1 MFGERG
7 VTKKFIA
14 LIRFSKYNSQLQALS
29 LKPLSWY
36 LVLLTG
42 LSVSIGWGVRGQFG
56 HEYGAALAGAL
67 GGMTIALLS
76 GREDW
81 RRRIHYFAFL
91 GAVGFGFGGAM
102 SYMKTVAYAHSSDSK
117 TVLYGFFCLF
127 VLGLIWAA
135 PAGAGI
141 AIAAYF
147 PREELTKFF
156 VPICAVF
163 LSWYAHDAMRMWTRD
178 WPRYQYVLGGQGG
191 VINLTILVVIVV
203 CLIRRQYW
211 GLGSRLML
219 YMAGGWWAGN
229 ILLIRVLHID
239 MNPPRGDTW
248 AGYLGLV
255 FGIVAFC
262 WRNKQGG
269 IAFATIATGFLGGV
283 GFALG
288 TAVKLIVMSSGFNT
302 NWHSVMEQTQGFFL
316 GIALAITLGLL
327 IGRAPTIVDEPRTR
341 RWTEVFS
348 VVFVLCVLP
357 YLNFR
362 RSPGEWTKEIEGLT
376 DKLYGISISADL
388 MPSRGFVGWLDFVFI
403 ALGFA
408 MILLLILHLKKPIP
422 LIPESWTGKG
432 QLFYLVFLWT
442 IVVINF
448 AMVLPRFTPIRLVT
462 EWFMTLN
469 AIACTVLL
477 VYACFARSEGTVEIA
492 SETSYSPWIR
502 NAIVF
507 GLMGAAVVSCA
518 GWSVKKALYGDRF
531 AGLIYQDQIRFGPNN
546 TNTVR

>member
-1 MFGERG
+1 LY
-7 VTKKFIA
+7 
-14 LIRFSKYNSQLQALS
+14 LI
-29 LKPLSWY
+29 
-36 LVLLTG
+36 LLTG

-81 RRRIHYFAFL
+81 RRRVHYFAFL
-91 GAVGFGFGGAM
+91 GAIGFGFGGAM
-102 SYMKTVAYAHSSDSK
+102 SYMKTIAYAHSSDSK
-117 TVLYGFFCLF
+117 TVLYGFACIFL
-127 VLGLIWAA
+127 LGLIWAA

-141 AIAAYF
+141 AVAAYF
-147 PREELTKFF
+147 SREELTKFF

-163 LSWYAHDAMRMWTRD
+163 GSWYVHGAARQWTRT
-178 WPRYQYVLGGQGG
+178 WPHYQSVLGGEGG
-191 VINLTILVVIVV
+191 EINLTIIVV
-203 CLIRRQYW
+203 LLLCLIWRQYW

-219 YMAGGWWAGN
+219 YMAGGWWVGHL
-229 ILLIRVLHID
+229 LLIRAMHLD

-262 WRNKQGG
+262 WRNQQGG
-269 IAFATIATGFLGGV
+269 IAFATIATAFLGGM

-288 TAVKLIVMSSGFNT
+288 TAVKLVVMSSGYTT
-302 NWHSVMEQTQGFFL
+302 NWHSVMEQSQGFFL
-316 GIALAITLGLL
+316 GIALAIALGLL
-327 IGRAPTIVDEPRTR
+327 IGRAPQMSDEPRVR
-341 RWTEVFS
+341 RWTEVVS

-357 YLNFR
+357 YINFR

-376 DKLYGISISADL
+376 DKLYGISIAADL
-388 MPSRGFVGWLDFVFI
+388 LPSRGFIGWMDSIYI

-408 MILLLILHLKKPIP
+408 MVLLLILHIRRPIP
-422 LIPESWTGKG
+422 FIPESWMGKG

-442 IVVINF
+442 IIVINF
-448 AMVLPRFTPIRLVT
+448 ALVLPRFTPIRLVT

-477 VYACFARSEGTVEIA
+477 VYGCFARAERPTVVA
-492 SETSYSPWIR
+492 ETSYGPWIR
-502 NAIVF
+502 NAVLF
-507 GLMGAAVVSCA
+507 GLLGAATVCFS
-518 GWSVKKALYGDRF
+518 GWGVKRAIYGDKF
-531 AGLIYQDQIRFGPNN
+531 TGVIGQDQIRFGPDN
-546 TNTVR
+546 TNTIK